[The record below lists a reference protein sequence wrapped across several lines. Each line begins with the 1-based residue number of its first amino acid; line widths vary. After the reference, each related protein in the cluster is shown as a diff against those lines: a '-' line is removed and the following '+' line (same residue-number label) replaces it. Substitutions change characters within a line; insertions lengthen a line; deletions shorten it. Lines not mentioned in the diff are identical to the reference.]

1 MAEDNKPLGE
11 ALNQPLKELSFE
23 HIIGGPLK
31 ACVDAQQQASM
42 ATYDYMK
49 AVGFQKDP
57 TLLSDYQPTPVTF
70 YFVSGGLMKRLRV
83 PLLSILPVPY
93 LQIGYIDLNFK
104 AQVSGWDDESNK
116 ATFTY
121 APTRARVQ
129 ESGSREESHSSEI
142 RAREC
147 LDIRVRATSSDLP
160 SGMAKLM
167 EILDTQLTNLYDL
180 VEEEEK
186 KEEPKQADKKDSKD
200 SKDSKDTKDP
210 KNPKDDKPKKKN
222 KSKNKGKK
230 K

>member
-1 MAEDNKPLGE
+1 MAEDNKPLEE

-57 TLLSDYQPTPVTF
+57 SLLADYQPTPVTF

-93 LQIGYIDLNFK
+93 LQIGHIDLNFK
-104 AQVSGWDDESNK
+104 AQVSGWDNESNK

-129 ESGSREESHSSEI
+129 ESGTREESHSSEI
-142 RAREC
+142 TARE
-147 LDIRVRATSSDLP
+147 RATSSDLP

-200 SKDSKDTKDP
+200 PKDSKDTKETKSP
-210 KNPKDDKPKKKN
+210 KNPKNDKSKNKN